1 MEKNQSNPIFFQAAP
16 YDPTKVNN
24 GPGANIGNA
33 MAVDLGGPNG
43 ELWVKRQDGTSFKI
57 GGGTG
62 AAGAPLVARFLTTF
76 TQAVVG
82 DGSYNFPSDAV
93 VPSDFV
99 AIGAGYRFVSDPIIG
114 APLGQMDVIF
124 RDSFGN
130 IHFAASIKD
139 IGDTADPAAVASG
152 FQFVAPVSGGLTYP
166 YSYAQT
172 GVPVTVA
179 NQGWITSLAF
189 SLPGGSGTVSM
200 DVFLVG
206 FRRSDLAI
214 I

>member
-1 MEKNQSNPIFFQAAP
+1 MEKNQSNPIFYQGGA
-16 YDPTKVNN
+16 YDPTKVNI

-33 MAVDLGGPNG
+33 MAVDLGGTNG

-57 GGGTG
+57 GGAAT
-62 AAGAPLVARFLTTF
+62 AGAPIVARFLTTF

-82 DGSYNFPSDAV
+82 DGVYNFPSDAV
-93 VPSDFV
+93 VPSDFI
-99 AIGAGYRFVSDPIIG
+99 AIGAGYRFVTDPIIG

-124 RDSFGN
+124 RDWFGN
-130 IHFAASIKD
+130 IHYAASIKD
-139 IGDTADPAAVASG
+139 IGDTADPAALASG
-152 FQFVAPVSGGLTYP
+152 FQFAAPVSGGLTYP

-172 GVPVTVA
+172 GVPGTVA
-179 NQGWITSLAF
+179 NQGWITSLGF
-189 SLPGGSGTVSM
+189 SLPGGSATISM

-206 FRRSDLAI
+206 FRRSALVI